1 MIRSQDDRVALG
13 AMGAKSSRK
22 DCGNQRPLWSFTNAN
37 NAPIEKR
44 KQSPSKNGHPKRV
57 IEVSH
62 HKSHCLR
69 TRGIPPKATAIRES
83 SSQQEWELEA
93 INAIPDA
100 NAVVSFTTELDN
112 RNAERRSRGVATR
125 LHRFLESIQQFSTIV
140 DTFVSSKPSVAALVW
155 GSIKFAL
162 LVRMWYP
169 TWYTALTLSRL
180 QRTSLHISTKFQ
192 RY

>member
-1 MIRSQDDRVALG
+1 MNMTRLPPTTNITDY
-13 AMGAKSSRK
+13 SSRPSDQLEDALQHFQK
-22 DCGNQRPLWSFTNAN
+22 ALTGEQKNQL
-37 NAPIEKR
+37 K
-44 KQSPSKNGHPKRV
+44 
-57 IEVSH
+57 
-62 HKSHCLR
+62 
-69 TRGIPPKATAIRES
+69 
-83 SSQQEWELEA
+83 A

-100 NAVVSFTTELDN
+100 GAVVSFTTELDN

-169 TWYTALTLSRL
+169 SWYTVLTFSRL
-180 QRTSLHISTKFQ
+180 RRTSLHISTKFQ
-192 RY
+192 RC